1 MAGAPSAYTCALDV
15 KLRTTP
21 RMGMAPRVRE
31 VCIMVMDGVVCE
43 SNFQALQVGVQ
54 ESAACRILPLEAIFS
69 IWPRHVIPFIAD
81 VTSSQDTSI
90 AATWTL
96 AIEAAL
102 LVTQAPFASTCR
114 GSCA

>member
-54 ESAACRILPLEAIFS
+54 DSAAA
-69 IWPRHVIPFIAD
+69 A
-81 VTSSQDTSI
+81 SSRSKR
-90 AATWTL
+90 
-96 AIEAAL
+96 
-102 LVTQAPFASTCR
+102 FFRFGR
-114 GSCA
+114 GT